1 MSGQLVGKEN
11 EMSLSTRLANLE
23 AALRGRDGGKLE
35 EPLIFWLHQWAEA
48 EGCPVAFQPWEV
60 EELSPRFEAMALDNL
75 VAAGKIRECD
85 RQRVRF
91 MRRVLAYPP
100 QREGEVDKYAH
111 VRPLLRQWQERQAG
125 KTDGR
130 V

>member
-1 MSGQLVGKEN
+1 MG
-11 EMSLSTRLANLE
+11 
-23 AALRGRDGGKLE
+23 RGRGLSCGVSAVGG
-35 EPLIFWLHQWAEA
+35 
-48 EGCPVAFQPWEV
+48 